1 MSLNLGLRG
10 QLLLICVFSC
20 LLAGMTFALVFWMTD
35 DSLGSMLFAWLTSLL
50 VAVLAAGWLF
60 RSVADN
66 FRMFRLGLLNFKDF
80 EFSSSLAVSGSDEF
94 AELAQLYNEVGENL
108 RREKQAIY
116 QRELLLDKVIQSS
129 PIATVLTD
137 DSHNIIYSNSA
148 ARHLLNQGQRMEGS
162 DFSMLQAQQ
171 QESLNQAIEAGRDGL
186 FSLLQEEESQTWH
199 LSRGRFL
206 LNSQYHHLYLFKHLT
221 RELNRQE
228 VAVWKKVIRVISHE
242 LNNSLAPMSSMTHSG
257 KIITERLGDDK
268 LALIFRT
275 IEERVEHLNG
285 FIQDYARFA
294 KLPLPQAES
303 VDWQQLVSALG
314 QQMPFGIDGR
324 LPDEPGWFDRRQLEQ
339 VLINLLKN
347 AGESGSRPD
356 EITLAV
362 RREGR
367 GFEIRVCDRGAGMSD
382 KVLQHALLPFYSTKQ
397 SGTGLGLALCRE
409 IVDAHEGRLAFHNRQ
424 GGGLQVSLW
433 LPGEQQQAVG

>member
-1 MSLNLGLRG
+1 MIFRLSLHQ
-10 QLLLICVFSC
+10 QLLVICC
-20 LLAGMTFALVFWMTD
+20 CALGIGWLVFAVVFWQAG
-35 DSLGSMLFAWLTSLL
+35 DSPWSVM
-50 VAVLAAGWLF
+50 AAGSASLIVSLAIGSWLF
-60 RSVADN
+60 RSVSER
-66 FRMFRLGLLNFKDF
+66 FQMIRQGLLNFKDH
-80 EFSSSLAVSGSDEF
+80 EFSSSLAVSGKDEF
-94 AELAQLYNEVGENL
+94 SQLALLYNQVADIL

-137 DSHNIIYSNSA
+137 DSQNIIYSNSA
-148 ARHLLNQGQRMEGS
+148 ARQLLNEGLPLEGG
-162 DFSMLQAQQ
+162 DFSVLQQKQPA
-171 QESLNQAIEAGRDGL
+171 SLNQAINIGQDGL
-186 FSLLQEEESQTWH
+186 FSLQQDDETQSWH

-257 KIITERLGDDK
+257 QILSQRLEHK
-268 LALIFRT
+268 QLAMIFNT
-275 IEERVEHLNG
+275 IEERVTHLNG
-285 FIQDYARFA
+285 FIQGYARFA
-294 KLPLPQAES
+294 KLPLPQPQE
-303 VDWQQLVSALG
+303 VDWQWLIPSLAR
-314 QQMPFGIDGR
+314 QMPFNLEGE
-324 LPDEPGWFDRRQLEQ
+324 LPTVPGWFDQSQLEQ

-347 AGESGSRPD
+347 ASESGGDPA
-356 EITLAV
+356 EITLNVSQTTSGVA
-362 RREGR
+362 
-367 GFEIRVCDRGAGMSD
+367 INICDRGSGMSD

-409 IVDAHEGRLAFHNRQ
+409 IIDAHDGRLSFHNRE

-433 LPGEQQQAVG
+433 LPGKH